1 MIKKLLSFTLAALT
15 AASVSSSLASFGT
28 ANARSLLKDDSL
40 VVYDENLGYLKGIF
54 PDTAVKAFKSNFI
67 SDITVKDASGN
78 AASDDA
84 PVGTDFTVTA
94 DGAEFKTL
102 VYGDVNRDGKVDT
115 KDVIFMIRKSI
126 GWDIDANM
134 TAFDVNRDGVQNSK
148 DIITV
153 IRKLVGWNLE
163 LGYSPFRADT
173 SKINAPDEDESLLLT
188 FGGNT
193 EKLNAEADTANGR
206 YSYVM
211 ELAGNEAEFC
221 QAYLAAKADREGLN
235 ISISAFADADGNI
248 LESEMLREEYY
259 TVIDYGV
266 VPESLPPVAKNFKIS
281 ADRQQGFFIRVT
293 SAENQ
298 KPGLYRA
305 LLSVTDADG
314 KTVKNAYVYAKVWD
328 FSLPVETSCKTA
340 FGMSAYTI
348 YTTHGVTSDENRELY
363 TKYYEYFLKNRINI
377 WGLPFDP
384 LTDEADEFMSDP
396 RVNTFLVAGGY
407 NGEIYGR
414 DKTDGDIVAAYEK
427 ISKNEDWAKKAIFYM
442 DDEPTSEAQL
452 ENVKASKARLD
463 RLYPNARI
471 VVPEHVNYF
480 FNGEDIMSVVM
491 DNTTVLC
498 PHTMLFLPTSSE
510 LFRSHMYTQESIDK
524 YGELVE
530 RTQKQR
536 SAGKETWWYTAGNPP
551 SPMCNI
557 NSANT
562 GMENRVLFWQQY
574 SYDMDGMLYYSVN
587 EWGSLNRRHQI
598 EKRGGYLVYPGK
610 EYKIDGPIS
619 CIKIEIARDGIEDFE
634 YLSLIEK
641 YIGADKAKEFA
652 SRITTNVETY
662 VTDSETLYEVRR
674 EMAKLLEIAMK

>member
-1 MIKKLLSFTLAALT
+1 MVKKLLSFTLAALT

-28 ANARSLLKDDSL
+28 ANVRSLLKEDSL
-40 VVYDENLGYLKGIF
+40 VVYDEDLGYLKGIF

-134 TAFDVNRDGVQNSK
+134 TAFDVNRDGTQNSK

-340 FGMSAYTI
+340 FGMSSYTI

-377 WGLPFDP
+377 WCMPFDP
-384 LTDEADEFMSDP
+384 LTDEADAFMSDP

-407 NGEIYGR
+407 NGHMYGGNR
-414 DKTDGDIVAAYEK
+414 NSSELKELYEK
-427 ISKNEDWAKKAIFYM
+427 ISANEDWAKKAIFYM
-442 DDEPTSEAQL
+442 NDEPMNQDQL
-452 ENVKASKARLD
+452 ASVISNYNMINKF
-463 RLYPNARI
+463 YPNARI
-471 VVPEHVNYF
+471 VVPQHVNYF
-480 FNGEDIMSVVM
+480 FDDADIMSVVTA
-491 DNTTVLC
+491 NSTLLC
-498 PHTMLFLPTSSE
+498 PHETMFIDPSSALAKE
-510 LFRSHMYTQESIDK
+510 HLYTQRAVDT
-524 YGELVE
+524 YGKLTDRMNNYRAE
-530 RTQKQR
+530 
-536 SAGKETWWYTAGNPP
+536 GKETWWYTSDTPRDTLGNLLAI
-551 SPMCNI
+551 S
-557 NSANT
+557 S
-562 GMENRVLFWQQY
+562 GMESRMLFWEQY
-574 SYDMDGMLYYSVN
+574 KYDKDGMLFWATN
-587 EWGSLNRRHQI
+587 ERTNLNRRHQI
-598 EKRGGYLVYPGK
+598 NPYIGLLVYPGK
-610 EYKIDGPIS
+610 EYKIDGPVS
-619 CIKIEIARDGIEDFE
+619 CIRTEIARDGIEDFE

-641 YIGADKAKEFA
+641 YIGKDKADEFTA
-652 SRITTNVETY
+652 RLVTNVETF
-662 VTDSETLYEVRR
+662 VTEPETLCEVRR
-674 EMAKLLEIAMK
+674 EMAKLLESAMK